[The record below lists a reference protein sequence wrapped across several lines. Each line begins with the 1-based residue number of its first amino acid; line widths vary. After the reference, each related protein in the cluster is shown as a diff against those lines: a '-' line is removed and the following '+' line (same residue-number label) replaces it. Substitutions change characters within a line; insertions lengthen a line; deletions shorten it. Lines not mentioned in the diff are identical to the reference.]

1 MVQAFDPES
10 LKTTI
15 IPLIRVGQ
23 LGTPGA
29 RSITGRQYVRL
40 GDVL

>member
-1 MVQAFDPES
+1 MVQVIDPES

-23 LGTPGA
+23 LGTPEPSPLSAGN
-29 RSITGRQYVRL
+29 T
-40 GDVL
+40 